1 MLLGD
6 VPKGVARLQIRIFP
20 LKNKEM
26 RARELFPLFNSYA
39 RVKYL
44 FCAIMRKLIP
54 YGTQHDFNNNLNLE
68 LSVSERAHAQ
78 LSNMYRTETRT
89 HHMVKITKTLL
100 CIYGHC
106 Y

>member
-54 YGTQHDFNNNLNLE
+54 Y
-68 LSVSERAHAQ
+68 ERAHAQ